1 MPELKGLQDVNTIQQ
16 RLVDKI
22 KENPETIIEGSFKRD
37 IINATSEEFKN
48 AYFELDLIKDAVFAG
63 TSWGEY
69 LTAKCSDF
77 GIDRKLAV
85 KAHGEV
91 TVKGTQNAWIPV
103 NSLFQSTSGY
113 KFYTTVESYIGDSG
127 SVIIPIEAEKPGTEY
142 NLEANT
148 ITLIPM
154 SIGGVSAVNNDKP
167 TIDGFD
173 EESDEALYQR
183 YSDFIRLPATSGNI
197 YHFNLWATSVSGVG
211 GCRVKDSVNNPGI
224 ISPGTVEVAIV
235 DSNGDKAST
244 DLINKVKAYIELKR
258 QVGVKVIV
266 TTPEIQTINITVNGL
281 TGNGTEALFKEYLT
295 KYFKLHGF
303 KMLKVSQAD
312 IVKQLFAAGY
322 TDYNSILINNKSES
336 IELKDKLP
344 KIGTVVLNG

>member
-113 KFYTTVESYIGDSG
+113 KFYTIKESYIGDSG
-127 SVIIPIEAEKPGTEY
+127 SAIIPIEAEKPGTEY

-197 YHFNLWATSVSGVG
+197 YHYNLWATSVSGVG
-211 GCRVKDSVNNPGI
+211 GCRIKDLVNG
-224 ISPGTVEVAIV
+224 PGTVGVAIV
-235 DSNGDKAST
+235 DSNGDKASQ

-258 QVGVKVIV
+258 PVGAKVIV
-266 TTPEIQTINITVNGL
+266 STPEIQTINITVNGL

-336 IELKDKLP
+336 IELNDKLP

>member
-37 IINATSEEFKN
+37 IINATAEEFKN
-48 AYFELDLIKDAVFAG
+48 AYFELDLIKDSIFAG

-85 KAHGEV
+85 KAHGEI
-91 TVKGTQNAWIPV
+91 TVKGTQNAWIPI

-127 SVIIPIEAEKPGTEY
+127 SAIISIEAEKPGTEY

-197 YHFNLWATSVSGVG
+197 YHYNLWATSVSGVG
-211 GCRVKDSVNNPGI
+211 GCRIKDLVNGA
-224 ISPGTVEVAIV
+224 GTVGVAIV

-258 QVGVKVIV
+258 PVGAKVIV
-266 TTPEIQTINITVNGL
+266 TTPEIQPINITIKGL
-281 TGNGTEALFKEYLT
+281 TGNGTEALFKEYLA

-322 TDYNSILINNKSES
+322 TDYNSILINGKSES
-336 IELKDKLP
+336 IELNDKLP

>member
-1 MPELKGLQDVNTIQQ
+1 MPELKGLQDVNTIQK

-37 IINATSEEFKN
+37 IINATAEEFKN
-48 AYFELDLIKDAVFAG
+48 AYFELDLIKDSIFAG

-197 YHFNLWATSVSGVG
+197 YHYNLWATSISGVG
-211 GCRVKDSVNNPGI
+211 GCRIKDLVNG
-224 ISPGTVEVAIV
+224 PGTVGVAIV

-258 QVGVKVIV
+258 PVGAKVIV
-266 TTPEIQTINITVNGL
+266 TTPEIQPINITIKGL
-281 TGNGTEALFKEYLT
+281 TGNGTEALFKEYLV

-322 TDYNSILINNKSES
+322 TDYNSILINNKSEAV
-336 IELKDKLP
+336 ELNDKLP

>member
-1 MPELKGLQDVNTIQQ
+1 MPELKGLQDVNTIQK

-37 IINATSEEFKN
+37 IINATAEEFKN
-48 AYFELDLIKDAVFAG
+48 AYFELDLIKDSIFAG

-197 YHFNLWATSVSGVG
+197 YHYNLWATSVSGVG
-211 GCRVKDSVNNPGI
+211 GCRIKDLVNG
-224 ISPGTVEVAIV
+224 PGTVGVAIV

-258 QVGVKVIV
+258 PVGAKVIV
-266 TTPEIQTINITVNGL
+266 TTPEIQPINITIKGL
-281 TGNGTEALFKEYLT
+281 TGNGTEALFKEYLV

-322 TDYNSILINNKSES
+322 TDYNSILINNKSEAV
-336 IELKDKLP
+336 ELNDKLP

>member
-1 MPELKGLQDVNTIQQ
+1 MPELKGLQDVNTIQK

-48 AYFELDLIKDAVFAG
+48 AYFELDLIKDSIFAG

-91 TVKGTQNAWIPV
+91 IVKGTQNAWIPV

-113 KFYTTVESYIGDSG
+113 KFYTTKESYIGDSG

-183 YSDFIRLPATSGNI
+183 YSYFIRLPATSGNI
-197 YHFNLWATSVSGVG
+197 YHYNLWATSVSGVG
-211 GCRVKDSVNNPGI
+211 GCRIKDLVNG
-224 ISPGTVEVAIV
+224 PGTVGVAIV

-258 QVGVKVIV
+258 PVGANVIV
-266 TTPEIQTINITVNGL
+266 TTPEIQTINITIKGL
-281 TGNGTEALFKEYLT
+281 TGNGTEALFKEYLA

-336 IELKDKLP
+336 VELNDKLP

>member
-1 MPELKGLQDVNTIQQ
+1 MPELKGLQDVNTIQK

-167 TIDGFD
+167 TIDGFE

-197 YHFNLWATSVSGVG
+197 YHYNLWATSISGVG
-211 GCRVKDSVNNPGI
+211 GCRIKDLVNG
-224 ISPGTVEVAIV
+224 PGTVGVAIV
-235 DSNGDKAST
+235 DSNGDKASP

-258 QVGVKVIV
+258 PVGAKIIV
-266 TTPEIQTINITVNGL
+266 TTPETQTINITVNGL

-295 KYFKLHGF
+295 KYFKLYGF

-336 IELKDKLP
+336 VELNDKLP

>member
-37 IINATSEEFKN
+37 IINATAEEFKN

-197 YHFNLWATSVSGVG
+197 YHYNLWATSVSGVG
-211 GCRVKDSVNNPGI
+211 GCRIKDLVSG
-224 ISPGTVEVAIV
+224 PGTVGVAIV

-258 QVGVKVIV
+258 PVGAKVIV

-281 TGNGTEALFKEYLT
+281 TGNGTEALFKEYLA

-322 TDYNSILINNKSES
+322 TDYNSILINNKSEAV
-336 IELKDKLP
+336 ELNDKLP

>member
-1 MPELKGLQDVNTIQQ
+1 MPVLKGLQDVNTIQK

-197 YHFNLWATSVSGVG
+197 YHYNLWATSVSGVG
-211 GCRVKDSVNNPGI
+211 GCRIKDLVNG
-224 ISPGTVEVAIV
+224 PGTVGVAIV

-258 QVGVKVIV
+258 PVGAKVIV

-281 TGNGTEALFKEYLT
+281 TGNGTEALFKEYLI

-322 TDYNSILINNKSES
+322 TDYNSILINNKSEAV
-336 IELKDKLP
+336 ELNDKLP

>member
-1 MPELKGLQDVNTIQQ
+1 MPELKGLQDVNIIQQ

-37 IINATSEEFKN
+37 IINATAEEFKN
-48 AYFELDLIKDAVFAG
+48 TYFELDLIKDSAFAA

-197 YHFNLWATSVSGVG
+197 YHYNLWATSVSGVG
-211 GCRVKDSVNNPGI
+211 GCRIKDLVNG
-224 ISPGTVEVAIV
+224 PGTVGVAIV

-258 QVGVKVIV
+258 PVGAKVIIS
-266 TTPEIQTINITVNGL
+266 TPEIQPINITINGL
-281 TGNGTEALFKEYLT
+281 TGNGTEALFKEYLA

-322 TDYNSILINNKSES
+322 TDYNSILINGKSES
-336 IELKDKLP
+336 IELNDKLP

>member
-48 AYFELDLIKDAVFAG
+48 AYFELDLIKDSIFAG

-113 KFYTTVESYIGDSG
+113 KFYTIKESYIGDSG
-127 SVIIPIEAEKPGTEY
+127 SAIIPIEAEKPGTEY

-197 YHFNLWATSVSGVG
+197 YHYNLWATSISGVG
-211 GCRVKDSVNNPGI
+211 GCRIKDLVNG
-224 ISPGTVEVAIV
+224 PGTVGVAIV

-258 QVGVKVIV
+258 PVGAKVIV
-266 TTPEIQTINITVNGL
+266 STPEIQTINIIVNGL

-303 KMLKVSQAD
+303 KMLRVSQAD

-336 IELKDKLP
+336 VELNDKLP

>member
-113 KFYTTVESYIGDSG
+113 KFYTTKESYIGDSG
-127 SVIIPIEAEKPGTEY
+127 SAIIPIEAEKPGTEY

-197 YHFNLWATSVSGVG
+197 YHYNLWATSVSGVG
-211 GCRVKDSVNNPGI
+211 GCRIKDLVNG
-224 ISPGTVEVAIV
+224 PGTVGVAIV
-235 DSNGDKAST
+235 DSNGDKASP

-258 QVGVKVIV
+258 PVGAKVIV
-266 TTPEIQTINITVNGL
+266 STPEIQTINITVNGL

-312 IVKQLFAAGY
+312 IVKQLFAVGY

-336 IELKDKLP
+336 VELNDKLP

>member
-173 EESDEALYQR
+173 EEYR
-183 YSDFIRLPATSGNI
+183 DFIRLPATSGNI
-197 YHFNLWATSVSGVG
+197 YHYNLWATSVSGVG
-211 GCRVKDSVNNPGI
+211 GCRIKDLVNG
-224 ISPGTVEVAIV
+224 PGTVGVAIV
-235 DSNGDKAST
+235 DSNGDKASP

-258 QVGVKVIV
+258 PVGAKVIV

-281 TGNGTEALFKEYLT
+281 TGNGTEALFKEYLV

-336 IELKDKLP
+336 IELNDKLP

>member
-1 MPELKGLQDVNTIQQ
+1 MPELKGLQDVNTIQK

-113 KFYTTVESYIGDSG
+113 KFYTTKESYIGDSG

-142 NLEANT
+142 NLEANI

-197 YHFNLWATSVSGVG
+197 YHYNLWATSVSGVG
-211 GCRVKDSVNNPGI
+211 GCRIKDLVNG
-224 ISPGTVEVAIV
+224 PGTVGVAIV
-235 DSNGDKAST
+235 DSNGDKASP

-258 QVGVKVIV
+258 PVGAKVIV
-266 TTPEIQTINITVNGL
+266 STPEIQTINITVNGL

-336 IELKDKLP
+336 VELNDKLP

>member
-1 MPELKGLQDVNTIQQ
+1 MPELKGLQDVNTIQK

-48 AYFELDLIKDAVFAG
+48 AYFELDLIKDSIFAG

-77 GIDRKLAV
+77 GINRKLAV

-91 TVKGTQNAWIPV
+91 TVKGIQNAWIPV

-127 SVIIPIEAEKPGTEY
+127 SVIIPIESEKPGTEY

-197 YHFNLWATSVSGVG
+197 YHYNLWATSVSGVG
-211 GCRVKDSVNNPGI
+211 GCRIKDLVNG
-224 ISPGTVEVAIV
+224 PGTVGVAIV

-258 QVGVKVIV
+258 PVGAKVIV

-281 TGNGTEALFKEYLT
+281 TGNGTEALFKEYLA

-336 IELKDKLP
+336 VELNDKLP

>member
-91 TVKGTQNAWIPV
+91 TVKGIQNAWIPV

-197 YHFNLWATSVSGVG
+197 YHYNLWATSVSGVG
-211 GCRVKDSVNNPGI
+211 GCRIKDLING
-224 ISPGTVEVAIV
+224 PGTVGVAIV

-258 QVGVKVIV
+258 PVGAKVIV
-266 TTPEIQTINITVNGL
+266 STPEIQTINITVNGL

-336 IELKDKLP
+336 VELNDKLP